1 MKILV
6 TGGAGFIGS
15 NFVRYMLDEYPD
27 VRIVNYDKLTYAGN
41 LENLAD
47 VEDDPRYEF
56 VRGDIC
62 DPQALTEAMEGCD
75 AVVNFAAESHVDR
88 SITGPAE
95 FIQTNVFGTQVIL
108 EAVKKLKVERL
119 LHISTDEV
127 YGSIE
132 KGSFKEIDRLS
143 PSSPYSAS
151 KASADLLCNAY
162 FVTFGV
168 PVIISRSSN
177 NFGPYQYPEKI
188 IPLFV
193 TNALE
198 GKALPVY
205 GDGLN
210 VRDWTYVED
219 NCAALD
225 LILREGKPGEIYNV
239 GAGNEVPNIE
249 LTRRILE
256 VLGKDENLIE
266 YVADRPGH
274 DRRYSIDSSKVRALG
289 WAPKL
294 DFEEA
299 LRLTV
304 EWYRDNETW
313 WRKLKARSEVGR
325 KASV

>member
-188 IPLFV
+188 IPIFV

>member
-1 MKILV
+1 MRILV

-15 NFVRYMLDEYPD
+15 NFIRYVLGKYPNVR
-27 VRIVNYDKLTYAGN
+27 VVNYDKLTYAGN

-47 VEDDPRYEF
+47 VEGDARYEF
-56 VRGDIC
+56 IRGDIC
-62 DPQALTEAMEGCD
+62 DSKAVLEAMEGCD

-95 FIQTNVFGTQVIL
+95 FIETNVCGTQVIL
-108 EAVKKLKVERL
+108 DAVKKLKVERL
-119 LHISTDEV
+119 LHISKDEV

-132 KGSFKEIDRLS
+132 AGSFKETDRLN

-151 KASADLLCNAY
+151 KAAADLLCNSY

-168 PVIISRSSN
+168 PVIVSRSSN
-177 NFGPYQYPEKI
+177 NFGPYQFPEKI

-198 GKALPVY
+198 DIPVPVY

-225 LILREGKPGEIYNV
+225 AILREGKPGEVYNV
-239 GAGNEVPNIE
+239 GAGNEVSNLE
-249 LTRRILE
+249 LTRRILDI
-256 VLGKDENLIE
+256 LGKDESLIR

-289 WAPKL
+289 WAPRL
-294 DFEEA
+294 DFDEA

-304 EWYRDNETW
+304 EWYRDNEGW
-313 WRKLKARSEVGR
+313 WRKLKGR
-325 KASV
+325 AMAER